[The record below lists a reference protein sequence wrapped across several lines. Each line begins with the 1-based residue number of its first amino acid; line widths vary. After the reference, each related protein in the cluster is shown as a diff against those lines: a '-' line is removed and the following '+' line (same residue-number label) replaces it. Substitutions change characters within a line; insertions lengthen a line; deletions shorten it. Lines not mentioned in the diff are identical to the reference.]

1 MIVFVGDVAARNHG
15 DFSVGKLR
23 FIVQK
28 AIINR
33 HPIRAEELD
42 TQLSA
47 LLFRYAMP
55 ASWADKL
62 RELIDKDEASEKADF
77 VHRVAGDKETIA
89 RLSEKMQRLLDSYL
103 DGDVERE
110 LYQDKRAEIL
120 GKKKLLEEQIEQAT
134 LGVSTWVEPMKQWIE
149 TAVSICKIAKGDDLN
164 AKNPC
169 VLKFSGR
176 TYKYDKKKSS

>member
-15 DFSVGKLR
+15 DFSVGKPR

-42 TQLSA
+42 KQLSA

-62 RELIDKDEASEKADF
+62 RELIDKDEASEKANF

-89 RLSEKMQRLLDSYL
+89 RLSEKSSDYS
-103 DGDVERE
+103 
-110 LYQDKRAEIL
+110 I
-120 GKKKLLEEQIEQAT
+120 AT
-134 LGVSTWVEPMKQWIE
+134 
-149 TAVSICKIAKGDDLN
+149 
-164 AKNPC
+164 
-169 VLKFSGR
+169 
-176 TYKYDKKKSS
+176 

>member
-1 MIVFVGDVAARNHG
+1 MSPRAITVISLWANQGL
-15 DFSVGKLR
+15 SSK
-23 FIVQK
+23 K

-42 TQLSA
+42 KQLSA

-89 RLSEKMQRLLDSYL
+89 RLSEK
-103 DGDVERE
+103 
-110 LYQDKRAEIL
+110 
-120 GKKKLLEEQIEQAT
+120 
-134 LGVSTWVEPMKQWIE
+134 
-149 TAVSICKIAKGDDLN
+149 N
-164 AKNPC
+164 AAIT
-169 VLKFSGR
+169 R
-176 TYKYDKKKSS
+176 